1 MGLSEPQRR
10 PGAIALRSDQTRGL
24 KTPPVVISG
33 GTHDGT
39 REHHPAPAP
48 APSNAPAFQP
58 TETLA
63 LARENARLAA
73 ELQTVTTERDQLK
86 GQVTDLEV
94 KVNSSKE
101 AELQQQLDAM
111 KAENETLKTK
121 VSTFEERDT
130 TAERTKL
137 LDGKVSDVQLALRV
151 LDPEKHLN
159 ADGTL
164 KTDALYTDFPSLA
177 PAGITTP
184 TAPDGGGGSQRTAAG
199 ATSLDRAVQGGSLAD
214 INAAFDAA
222 LTPAK

>member
-1 MGLSEPQRR
+1 MPDE
-10 PGAIALRSDQTRGL
+10 TTTTT
-24 KTPPVVISG
+24 TPPANG
-33 GTHDGT
+33 N
-39 REHHPAPAP
+39 
-48 APSNAPAFQP
+48 APSFQP

-63 LARENARLAA
+63 LARENARLSA
-73 ELQTVTTERDQLK
+73 ELQTATAERDQLRGK
-86 GQVTDLEV
+86 VTDLEA

-101 AELQQQLDAM
+101 TELQAQLDAL
-111 KAENETLKTK
+111 KAEKDALAAE
-121 VSTFEERDT
+121 VSTFKERDT
-130 TAERTKL
+130 TAERTKQ

-177 PAGITTP
+177 PAGVTTP

>member
-1 MGLSEPQRR
+1 MTAPEN
-10 PGAIALRSDQTRGL
+10 T
-24 KTPPVVISG
+24 TPP
-33 GTHDGT
+33 
-39 REHHPAPAP
+39 PAP